1 MKWRKKMID
10 LLQATEFIKMH
21 NGKYLNKFS
30 NGKEYSELELKE
42 LLKANNKEVTKK
54 AKKKVK
60 EVDGVKSETEQT
72 D

>member
-1 MKWRKKMID
+1 MID
-10 LLQATEFIKMH
+10 LLQATEFIKMP

-30 NGKEYSELELKE
+30 NGKEYSEAELKE

-54 AKKKVK
+54 KKVK
-60 EVDGVKSETEQT
+60 KNEVKSETGQV